1 MLLTP
6 TFIGSLIA
14 GVACWLLFCFG
25 ISHVDSIPYLNQ
37 YLSKKMIMDWIRKNP
52 QLSLI
57 LTEAV
62 NVLLHGVGTASAM
75 LFTRSNDERFW
86 EAEVQKVDIAAGKEM
101 RVSHSNYRVSL
112 TRIVGKSLACRSRL
126 TR

>member
-1 MLLTP
+1 VLLTP

-14 GVACWLLFCFG
+14 GVACWLLFWFG

-62 NVLLHGVGTASAM
+62 NVLLHGVGKASAM
-75 LFTRSNDERFW
+75 RFTRSKDERRW
-86 EAEVQKVDIAAGKEM
+86 EAVEQNVHIAAGKEM
-101 RVSHSNYRVSL
+101 RVSHSH
-112 TRIVGKSLACRSRL
+112 SRA
-126 TR
+126 

>member
-1 MLLTP
+1 VLLTP

-14 GVACWLLFCFG
+14 GVACWLLFWFG

-75 LFTRSNDERFW
+75 LFTFGGTLVNATMIFGV
-86 EAEVQKVDIAAGKEM
+86 APVQAIL
-101 RVSHSNYRVSL
+101 S
-112 TRIVGKSLACRSRL
+112 KSLSQLKDLRNKKEAA
-126 TR
+126 

>member
-6 TFIGSLIA
+6 TFTGSLIA
-14 GVACWLLFCFG
+14 GVACWLLFWFG
-25 ISHVDSIPYLNQ
+25 VSHVDSIPYLNQ

-62 NVLLHGVGTASAM
+62 NVLLHGVGTASASAM
-75 LFTRSNDERFW
+75 LFTFGGTLVNATS
-86 EAEVQKVDIAAGKEM
+86 V
-101 RVSHSNYRVSL
+101 
-112 TRIVGKSLACRSRL
+112 T
-126 TR
+126 